1 MQILKILLEF
11 EIINIE
17 VEILKRYE
25 RMNINIQIKMVGWGS
40 KK

>member
-1 MQILKILLEF
+1 MQILKILLDF

-17 VEILKRYE
+17 VEILRYE
-25 RMNINIQIKMVGWGS
+25 KMNINIQIKMVGWES